1 MLFFTRLLKNS
12 RKVKIAHVACI
23 LLGCTEW
30 QGPSGRGTFWGSE
43 DPRPPPPP
51 ACPRTTERSFKGE
64 RRSAFRSA
72 RGRAAAPGTAPDA
85 PPGMGASGAEVPLE
99 HADAPGAGAGH
110 LPVQGERLVQVQA
123 LAEVLPLRAEG
134 VQLGGA
140 GPVLLPLVLPA
151 EGGRARGRGRRGQ
164 ARGRSRGQARGQARR
179 EGAGRPP
186 EQRVHAPDAV
196 SFTKQ
201 GR

>member
-1 MLFFTRLLKNS
+1 MWLAFYWATLSGRVPRGGALSGAPRTLA
-12 RKVKIAHVACI
+12 RHLPPLV
-23 LLGCTEW
+23 
-30 QGPSGRGTFWGSE
+30 QGPQSGASKARGG
-43 DPRPPPPP
+43 
-51 ACPRTTERSFKGE
+51 
-64 RRSAFRSA
+64 RSAFRSA

-85 PPGMGASGAEVPLE
+85 PPGMGASGAEAPLE
-99 HADAPGAGAGH
+99 HADAPGAGAGR

-123 LAEVLPLRAEG
+123 FAEVLPLRAEG

-164 ARGRSRGQARGQARR
+164 AGGRSRGRSRGQARGQARR

-196 SFTKQ
+196 SFTKP

>member
-1 MLFFTRLLKNS
+1 MWLAFYWAAL
-12 RKVKIAHVACI
+12 
-23 LLGCTEW
+23 
-30 QGPSGRGTFWGSE
+30 SGRV
-43 DPRPPPPP
+43 PRGGALSGAPRTLARHLPP

-85 PPGMGASGAEVPLE
+85 PPGMGASGAEAPLE
-99 HADAPGAGAGH
+99 HADAPGAGAGR

-123 LAEVLPLRAEG
+123 FAEVLPLRAEG

-164 ARGRSRGQARGQARR
+164 AGGRSRGRSRGQARGQARR
-179 EGAGRPP
+179 EGAGHPP

-196 SFTKQ
+196 SFTKP